1 HIDHRRHQHRVCNAF
16 AFDRFAERLRSKLW
30 NSDLTGAESRRG
42 EHERKICDVKN
53 WCGMQM
59 HRTFL
64 KREPKVGVIDVLQ
77 NICVPDLDAFRP
89 ARGAAG
95 VDKRQNGVW
104 IVNWIPDGVALNIE
118 WLLIKHQLP

>member
-1 HIDHRRHQHRVCNAF
+1 YRVRDAF
-16 AFDRFAERLRSKLW
+16 ALDYLAETFRAELWDR
-30 NSDLTGAESRRG
+30 DLACAESRRG
-42 EHERKICDVKN
+42 EHERKVRDVKN
-53 WCGMQM
+53 RRGMQM

-64 KREPKVGVIDVLQ
+64 KREPEVGVIDVLQ
-77 NICVPDLDAFRP
+77 NIRMPDFDAFRP
-89 ARGAAG
+89 ARCAAG